1 MTEMKRPMT
10 DEEYIRRIGQLYNHI
25 LSLRKDADYVV
36 NQPQMDKLVELL
48 DYFIAK
54 ANALDGEVQ
63 KVNLKPAEIHGGVTA
78 HFLVFDTHGDDVQK
92 FCKVLSYCSAIGID
106 ALESGDVCIDCTIP
120 NVFIPKKS

>member
-1 MTEMKRPMT
+1 MPEINKPLT
-10 DEEYIRRIGQLYNHI
+10 DEEYVRRLGMMYDKI
-25 LSLRKDADYVV
+25 LSLRKDSDYVV

-48 DYFIAK
+48 DYFLTK
-54 ANALDGEVQ
+54 SKALDGEVQ

-78 HFLVFDTHGDDVQK
+78 HFLVFDTHGEDVQK

-120 NVFIPKKS
+120 NVFVPKS

>member
-1 MTEMKRPMT
+1 MPEINKPMT
-10 DEEYIRRIGQLYNHI
+10 DEEYVRRLGMMYDKI
-25 LSLRKDADYVV
+25 LSLRKDSDYVV

-48 DYFIAK
+48 DYFLTK
-54 ANALDGEVQ
+54 SKALDGEVQ

-78 HFLVFDTHGDDVQK
+78 HFLVFDTHGEDVQK

-120 NVFIPKKS
+120 NVFVPKS